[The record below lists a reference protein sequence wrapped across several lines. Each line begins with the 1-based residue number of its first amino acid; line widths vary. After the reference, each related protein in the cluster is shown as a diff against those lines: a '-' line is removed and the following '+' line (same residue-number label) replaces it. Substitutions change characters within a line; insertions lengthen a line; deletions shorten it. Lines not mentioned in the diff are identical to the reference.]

1 MKIQWSSVLVGTVAA
16 GCVSLSAGNPVRPP
30 AGRSAAEL
38 TQDQARCEQHAKA
51 QPKNRGDHYLA
62 CMIASGYTV
71 NWDMDNIGWVVGVAQ
86 TRPHEPMAVF
96 TELEA
101 CDRQADDTTK
111 STFVPPLPPELESAI
126 TRLRGIQSAASRG
139 PRPGGLHAGAR
150 LRGQA
155 PGSVRALTGAP
166 RLDAPRLTP

>member
-71 NWDMDNIGWVVGVAQ
+71 NWDMDNIGDRKS
-86 TRPHEPMAVF
+86 TRLNSSHTVISYAVF
-96 TELEA
+96 CL
-101 CDRQADDTTK
+101 
-111 STFVPPLPPELESAI
+111 
-126 TRLRGIQSAASRG
+126 
-139 PRPGGLHAGAR
+139 
-150 LRGQA
+150 
-155 PGSVRALTGAP
+155 
-166 RLDAPRLTP
+166 

>member
-86 TRPHEPMAVF
+86 TRPHEPMPVF

-101 CDRQADDTTK
+101 CDQQADNATK

-126 TRLRGIQSAASRG
+126 KGETKSPGFEGFNQRPRAA
-139 PRPGGLHAGAR
+139 
-150 LRGQA
+150 
-155 PGSVRALTGAP
+155 RALVACIHERGYAVRP
-166 RLDAPRLTP
+166 RVPYER

>member
-30 AGRSAAEL
+30 GGGSRGEP
-38 TQDQARCEQHAKA
+38 TQDQRRREQDRKA
-51 QPKNRGDHYLA
+51 QPKNGGDHDLA

-101 CDRQADDTTK
+101 CDRQADNPTK
-111 STFVPPLPPELESAI
+111 STFVPPLPPELESAN
-126 TRLRGIQSAASRG
+126 TRLRGIQSAP
-139 PRPGGLHAGAR
+139 PRAPLPGGLHAGAR

-155 PGSVRALTGAP
+155 PGSVRALTGVP
-166 RLDAPRLTP
+166 RLDATRVTA

>member
-51 QPKNRGDHYLA
+51 QPKNCGDHDLA
-62 CMIASGYTV
+62 CMIASGYSV

-96 TELEA
+96 TEREA
-101 CDRQADDTTK
+101 CDQQADNATK
-111 STFVPPLPPELESAI
+111 STFVPPLPPSWKVPSRARRNHPASRDSISGLA
-126 TRLRGIQSAASRG
+126 RPAPWWPACMSAATRSG
-139 PRPGGLHAGAR
+139 PGFRTSVDGRPA
-150 LRGQA
+150 
-155 PGSVRALTGAP
+155 S
-166 RLDAPRLTP
+166 

>member
-101 CDRQADDTTK
+101 ATDKPTK
-111 STFVPPLPPELESAI
+111 PRNPPSCRRYPPSWK
-126 TRLRGIQSAASRG
+126 RAS
-139 PRPGGLHAGAR
+139 
-150 LRGQA
+150 
-155 PGSVRALTGAP
+155 
-166 RLDAPRLTP
+166 